1 MNRFILFIIIFIVA
15 WYIATG
21 LVITYFN
28 NPDNFFLQL
37 KENLLNC
44 NHIIAFILGIVFVYG
59 GIFFGNS
66 LYKKINNDT
75 KNY

>member
-1 MNRFILFIIIFIVA
+1 MKKILLFIIIFIVV

-21 LVITYFN
+21 LVITYFD

-44 NHIIAFILGIVFVYG
+44 NFIIAFILGFVFAYG
-59 GIFFGNS
+59 GMKFGEL

-75 KNY
+75 ENY